1 MDKQTAAQDKSQRI
15 AHSTMKFG
23 KLLKTRADD
32 MGELGIGEHF
42 LRYKALK
49 KQLKEMQNM
58 DPANGI
64 TSVFLPV
71 WLAFLCLGYAAH
83 L

>member
-1 MDKQTAAQDKSQRI
+1 
-15 AHSTMKFG
+15 MKFG

-71 WLAFLCLGYAAH
+71 WLLPMSGICGSLVRMFYRG
-83 L
+83 